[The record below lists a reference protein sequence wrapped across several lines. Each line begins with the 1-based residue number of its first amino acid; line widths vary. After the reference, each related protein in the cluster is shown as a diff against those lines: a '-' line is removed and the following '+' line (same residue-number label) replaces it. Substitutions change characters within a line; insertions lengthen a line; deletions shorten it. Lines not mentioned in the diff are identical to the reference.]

1 MYQVSGCESRVC
13 LNSNHVSRN
22 PEHKSILR
30 RQPFG
35 LPFFRNFGAIN
46 SWQMLNYLKINSE
59 SEVPKYK
66 QVVDLFI
73 SDIEAGIFK
82 HGQRIPSI
90 NETSEELLL
99 SRDTVEKAYVYMK
112 KHGIVSSVRGKG
124 YYINRTNVG
133 KKLNICLIFN
143 KLSNYKRSIYH
154 SFVKTLGTRAS
165 VDVFIYNYDLDE
177 FEAIIDKNLNSYDYF
192 VILPHVSNENANI
205 SDVIKKI
212 PREKVLIVDRFLEEL
227 KDYPVV
233 YQEYDKDIQTA
244 LTCGLDLLQKYRQL
258 NLVFPQTEYYP
269 PYIIHGF
276 RIFCQVNNF
285 RYTIIGHFDENDI
298 RKDEA
303 YIIVSDDDLYD
314 FIRKIKLK
322 NWILGKD
329 CGVVAYNEN
338 QVKELLCD
346 GITTIST
353 NHEEIGQLAAEMILS
368 QKFERI
374 KSPFRFIRRN
384 SL

>member
-1 MYQVSGCESRVC
+1 
-13 LNSNHVSRN
+13 
-22 PEHKSILR
+22 
-30 RQPFG
+30 
-35 LPFFRNFGAIN
+35 
-46 SWQMLNYLKINSE
+46 MLQNLKIDSE

-112 KHGIVSSVRGKG
+112 KKGIVLAVRGKG
-124 YYINRTNVG
+124 YYINQVNVS
-133 KKLNICLIFN
+133 KKLKICLIFN
-143 KLSNYKRSIYH
+143 KLSNYKRSIYY
-154 SFVKTLGTRAS
+154 SFVKEMGAKAS

-177 FEAIIDKNLNSYDYF
+177 FEAIVDNNLNNYDFF
-192 VILPHVSNENANI
+192 VILPHVRNENANI
-205 SDVIKKI
+205 SRVIKKI
-212 PREKVLIVDRFLEEL
+212 PREKVLIVDRFLDEL

-233 YQEYDKDIQTA
+233 YQEYDKDIQSA
-244 LTCGLDLLQKYRQL
+244 LTCGLDLLRKYNRL
-258 NLVFPQTEYYP
+258 NLVFPQAEYYP
-269 PYIIHGF
+269 PYIVRGF
-276 RIFCQVNNF
+276 RIFCQIHDF
-285 RYTIIGHFDENDI
+285 ACTIIDRMEDTEINQG
-298 RKDEA
+298 EA
-303 YIIVSDDDLYD
+303 YIIVSDDDLYA
-314 FIRKIKLK
+314 FIRQIKQK
-322 NWILGKD
+322 NWTLGKD

-338 QVKELLCD
+338 QVKEILCD

-353 NHEEIGQLAAEMILS
+353 NHEEIGQLAAQMILTK
-368 QKFERI
+368 KFERI